1 MGLGLPLGSP
11 HFFPKDWM
19 QGGNGSMS
27 RVRVV
32 LTVWLFASLLL
43 CPGCVTPPQQIP
55 ASPEPFFF
63 TSTSTVPF
71 QSLTPSDEEAIAW
84 GFLYPPES
92 QSIYV
97 PGFQPLNGI
106 GIESDGQ
113 HVQFYDERSQCF
125 YRIDFQRKLEKLFEV
140 SLELSRDRKLLWAPN
155 LKKAVYIASDWPGFA
170 LIDFDSQQ
178 MTHSPSAAVWAGW
191 WRNDPV
197 FWDQKGPNARLGTLL
212 GNDWSPQWISPLFS
226 YQPLR
231 EIVSPSPLWLDH
243 PAWTFQWDRFI
254 FFLARQSG
262 TNLTETW
269 VLDTNTGHYL
279 YVGSYRLIKPIC
291 VMGDDVLF
299 WYSWEDQWD
308 PQYRLPTAGL
318 AISHNRG
325 PLQPVLTL
333 QDVADF
339 ALWPEPNLLY
349 FGTDK
354 GVFFLRFHDDGA
366 HSLIKL
372 NVPTDARFLD
382 SHLFVW
388 QPWLGGGDLHL
399 DRIAV
404 SPPS

>member
-1 MGLGLPLGSP
+1 M
-11 HFFPKDWM
+11 
-19 QGGNGSMS
+19 N

-32 LTVWLFASLLL
+32 LIVWLFASLLL
-43 CPGCVTPPQQIP
+43 YRGCVPPPQQIP

-63 TSTSTVPF
+63 TSTSTVLF

-97 PGFQPLNGI
+97 PGFKPLNGI

-125 YRIDFQRKLEKLFEV
+125 YRIDFQGKLEKLFEV
-140 SLELSRDRKLLWAPN
+140 SLELSRDRMLFWAPN
-155 LKKAVYIASDWPGFA
+155 LKKAVYIASDWPGFT

-178 MTHSPSAAVWAGW
+178 ITRSPEVAIWAGW
-191 WRNDPV
+191 WKNDPV
-197 FWDQKGPNARLGTLL
+197 FWDQKGSNARLGVLS
-212 GNDWSPQWISPLFS
+212 GSGWNPRWISPPLSF
-226 YQPLR
+226 QPLR
-231 EIVSPSPLWLDH
+231 EIASPSPVWKE
-243 PAWTFQWDRFI
+243 PGWTFQWDRFI
-254 FFLARQSG
+254 FFRAKQSG
-262 TNLTETW
+262 SYLMETWAFDTETEQ
-269 VLDTNTGHYL
+269 YL
-279 YVGSYRLIKPIC
+279 YVGNNELIKPLC
-291 VMGDDVLF
+291 MMGDDVLF
-299 WYSWEDQWD
+299 WFSLEDQWV
-308 PQYRLPTAGL
+308 PRYQSAYAGL

-333 QDVADF
+333 PDVADF